1 MNHPLEENLLD
12 TYEYLLLGPMLSV
25 YKGRTKTKLDGFMK
39 YSNLIIDKFATHSSS
54 FFHLSKGIIETK
66 QSTKERPQRGYDMF
80 TVNSVFRIMM
90 ENYATFNHLFV
101 EPQSDEEKKFRFLL
115 WKIDGLT
122 DKQKM
127 DIGHDDFEGA
137 GAILKKDEQI
147 LEETIKE
154 LESCEFYK
162 NLDPKE
168 LEKIYK
174 ADKRRYSWRFLI
186 DRGKIRPL
194 KITDLVKHTCKT
206 RGFMNMYRYASI
218 HTHTN
223 YLAVEHFEQ
232 TRSKPIS
239 KDYSEPITR
248 IAIYLTALMIY
259 DICKIDQNARAE
271 FDQLH
276 SGIREYI
283 NGISESIKKQSP

>member
-1 MNHPLEENLLD
+1 MEHPLEKNLLT
-12 TYEYLLLGPMLSV
+12 TYEYLLLGPMMSV
-25 YKGRTKTKLDGFMK
+25 YKGRLKTNLDGFMK
-39 YSNLIIDKFATHSSS
+39 YSNLIIDKFAIHSSS
-54 FFHLSKGIIETK
+54 FFHLSKGIIETR

-80 TVNSVFRIMM
+80 TVNSVFRILM

-101 EPQSDEEKKFRFLL
+101 EPQSYEEQKFRFLL
-115 WKIDGLT
+115 WKIDGLV

-127 DIGHDDFEGA
+127 DIGNDDFDGA

-147 LEETIKE
+147 LDSTIKE
-154 LESCEFYK
+154 FEGCEFYK
-162 NLDPKE
+162 NLAPKE

-186 DRGKIRPL
+186 LQGKITPMN
-194 KITDLVKHTCKT
+194 ITSLVKHTCKT
-206 RGFMNMYRYASI
+206 RSFMNMYRYTSI

-232 TRSKPIS
+232 TRRKHIS
-239 KDYSEPITR
+239 EDHTEPITK

-259 DICKIDQNARAE
+259 DICKIDQNAKAE
-271 FDQLH
+271 FDQLPV
-276 SGIREYI
+276 GIKEYI
-283 NGISESIKKQSP
+283 NGISESIKKQ